1 MVARTSPALARRHLG
16 RLLRYYRELAGL
28 TLDEAGRY
36 VGKDKGTLSRTE
48 RGERTPSPFEV
59 KGLGE
64 RYGLGTADIE
74 PLAALVRQIQEHRG
88 WWNSYTDDL
97 AAADAWWVDA
107 EYGADSEQVV
117 EMCTVPGLLQT
128 ADYARTVTTLTREDL
143 SEGAVNRIVEIRLMR
158 QAALREGT
166 DPLRLSALIDEA
178 ALRRGLSGQGQAQ
191 GQANIM
197 RAQLEHLL
205 EVGEFPTVEIRAL
218 PVDSLYPGAESP
230 YSMLNLPGTVG
241 GGGVVALRG
250 AVGIPTYIEDETHVK
265 AYAAMFER
273 QARLALDVKATRDL
287 IRTLLAEH

>member
-64 RYGLGTADIE
+64 RYGLGAADIE

-88 WWNSYTDDL
+88 WWHSYTDDL

-117 EMCTVPGLLQT
+117 ELCTVPSLLQT
-128 ADYARTVTTLTREDL
+128 ADYARILTTLTREDFTA
-143 SEGAVNRIVEIRLMR
+143 GAVNRIVEIRLMR
-158 QAALREGT
+158 QAALREGSE
-166 DPLRLSALIDEA
+166 PLRLSALIDETV
-178 ALRRGLSGQGQAQ
+178 LRRGLRGQPEV
-191 GQANIM
+191 M
-197 RAQLEHLL
+197 RGQLEYLL
-205 EVGEFPTVEIRAL
+205 EIGELPTVEVRAL
-218 PVDSLYPGAESP
+218 PGDCLYPGAESS

-241 GGGVVALRG
+241 GGGVVGLRG
-250 AVGIPTYIEDETHVK
+250 AVGVPTYIEDEAHVK

-273 QARLALDVKATRDL
+273 QARLALDAAATRDL
-287 IRTLLAEH
+287 IRKLLAGQ

>member
-1 MVARTSPALARRHLG
+1 VVARTSPALARRHLG

-64 RYGLGTADIE
+64 RYGLAPADIE
-74 PLAALVRQIQEHRG
+74 PLAALVRHIQEHRG

-117 EMCTVPGLLQT
+117 ELCTVPTLLQT
-128 ADYARTVTTLTREDL
+128 ADYARTVTTLAREDL
-143 SEGAVNRIVEIRLMR
+143 TAGAVNRIVEIRLMR
-158 QAALREGT
+158 QAALREST
-166 DPLRLSALIDEA
+166 DPLRLCALIDEA
-178 ALRRGLSGQGQAQ
+178 ALCRGLRGQAD
-191 GQANIM
+191 IM
-197 RAQLEHLL
+197 RPQLEHLL
-205 EVGEFPTVEIRAL
+205 EVGELPTVEVRAL
-218 PVDSLYPGAESP
+218 PGACLYPGAESS
-230 YSMLNLPGTVG
+230 YAMLNLPGTVG

-250 AVGIPTYIEDETHVK
+250 AVGIPMYIEDETHVK

-273 QARLALDVKATRDL
+273 QARLALDAAATRDL
-287 IRTLLAEH
+287 IRKLLAEG